1 MRNKER
7 PDIRISYE
15 LPPPY
20 TELEMYE
27 MKRKWKRVSKLA
39 KTWLKEFFGRDWDPY
54 LKNK

>member
-7 PDIRISYE
+7 ANPDRRISYE

-27 MKRKWKRVSKLA
+27 MKRKWERVSKLA
-39 KTWLKEFFGRDWDPY
+39 RTWLKELWIHI
-54 LKNK
+54 